1 MLTTLLTTF
10 ALALPANDAVPPVPV
25 IAPNQVAIKA
35 KTIWLG
41 DGRSVEDG
49 VVLIADGKIQRVGR
63 GVEIPQSAVVLEH
76 DGVLT
81 AGLVALHTYSGAQSD
96 VNESTRAVTADC
108 DLIHAFN
115 PRHADFKDAVEAGV
129 TTVVLTP
136 PASNVSGGVTC
147 VVKTSGGDVL
157 KRRAQLAVSMCD
169 ESLIPNRYPTSYASA
184 IAELDSRFEAGKG
197 AFGEAKS
204 GSLST
209 FIDVRSRQDV
219 LRSLGLAKRHG
230 LKGTLHGA
238 NLSGEVAAEIKASG
252 LSVVHRP
259 FTVNTSNRTLDATVA
274 LAEAGVP
281 FGFGLDA
288 PSTDEKRLRLSAAMC
303 VRAGVER
310 ATAWKALTADAANIA
325 GVGSRVGVVAQGKD
339 ADLVLWSGDPL
350 DLGSSVQAV
359 YINGELVHGGAK

>member
-10 ALALPANDAVPPVPV
+10 ALALPANDAVQPV
-25 IAPNQVAIKA
+25 AAANQVAIKA

-63 GVEIPQSAVVLEH
+63 GVEIPSSAVVLEH

-81 AGLVALHTYSGAQSD
+81 AGLIALHTYSGAESD
-96 VNESTRAVTADC
+96 VDESTRAITANC
-108 DLIHAFN
+108 DLVHAFN
-115 PRHADFKDAVEAGV
+115 PRHADFKHAMEAGI

-136 PASNVSGGVTC
+136 PASNLSGGVTC
-147 VVKTSGGDVL
+147 VVKTSGGEVL
-157 KRRAQLAVSMCD
+157 KRRSQLALSMCS
-169 ESLIPNRYPTSYASA
+169 ESLIPNRYPTSYEGA
-184 IAELDSRFEAGKG
+184 IAELDAHFTDGKG

-204 GSLST
+204 GALSA

-238 NLSGEVAAEIKASG
+238 SLAGELATEIKASG
-252 LSVVHRP
+252 MSVVHRP
-259 FTVNTSNRTLDATVA
+259 LSANTSNRTLSAVAA

-310 ATAWKALTADAANIA
+310 ATAWKALTADAAKIA
-325 GVGSRVGVVAQGKD
+325 GVDSRVGVVAQGKD

-350 DLGSSVQAV
+350 DLGSRIEAV
-359 YINGELVHGGAK
+359 YVDGKLVHGGAK